1 MPFKSSLAA
10 LFLCARYLL
19 ADKGVVILLKKGGTF
34 MGLNEFILG
43 LANLEKIQRAPG
55 FFKFTEHSVAA
66 HSFRVTMIAQ
76 TLADIEE
83 KAGNQVNWQILYEKA
98 LNHDYTERFIGDIK
112 TPVKYANKELRAMLS
127 TVEEKM
133 TDAFIEEEIPG
144 SFQATYRRR
153 LADGKDNSLE
163 GQLLAIADKIDLLYE
178 SFEEI
183 SKSNPDKVYKEMFRE
198 AVLTVKAF
206 QHRPCVT
213 YFFEAIFP
221 ELLNADFYGKTAFL
235 EEIAALVEK

>member
-1 MPFKSSLAA
+1 M
-10 LFLCARYLL
+10 
-19 ADKGVVILLKKGGTF
+19 
-34 MGLNEFILG
+34 
-43 LANLEKIQRAPG
+43 EKIQRAPG

-83 KAGNQVNWQILYEKA
+83 RAGNTVNWQILYEKA

-133 TDAFIEEEIPG
+133 TDVFIEEEIPRDL
-144 SFQATYRRR
+144 QAIYRRR
-153 LADGKDNSLE
+153 LADGKDDSLE

-183 SKSNPDKVYKEMFRE
+183 TKSNPDKVYKEMFRE
-198 AVLTVKAF
+198 AVLTVKSF
-206 QHRPCVT
+206 RHRPSVS
-213 YFFEAIFP
+213 YFFEAVFP
-221 ELLNADFYGKTAFL
+221 ELLNADFYGKKAFL
-235 EEIAALVEK
+235 DEIATLIEK

>member
-1 MPFKSSLAA
+1 
-10 LFLCARYLL
+10 
-19 ADKGVVILLKKGGTF
+19 

-66 HSFRVTMIAQ
+66 HSFRVAMIAQ

-83 KAGNQVNWQILYEKA
+83 QAGNTIDWQILYEKA

-112 TPVKYANKELRAMLS
+112 TPVKYANKELRQMLS

-133 TDAFIEEEIPG
+133 TDTFIEEEIPE
-144 SFQATYRRR
+144 SFQPIYRRR
-153 LADGKDNSLE
+153 LADGKDDSLE

-198 AVLTVKAF
+198 AVMTVKNF
-206 QHRPCVT
+206 NHRPSVS
-213 YFFEAIFP
+213 YFFEAVFP
-221 ELLNADFYGKTAFL
+221 ELLNADLYGKENFL
-235 EEIAALVEK
+235 EEIANLIKN

>member
-1 MPFKSSLAA
+1 
-10 LFLCARYLL
+10 
-19 ADKGVVILLKKGGTF
+19 

-83 KAGNQVNWQILYEKA
+83 RAGNTVNWQILYEKA

-133 TDAFIEEEIPG
+133 TDVFIEEEIPRDL
-144 SFQATYRRR
+144 QAIYRRR
-153 LADGKDNSLE
+153 LADGKDDSLE

-183 SKSNPDKVYKEMFRE
+183 TKSNPDKVYKEMFRE
-198 AVLTVKAF
+198 AVLTVKSF
-206 QHRPCVT
+206 RHRPSVS
-213 YFFEAIFP
+213 YFFEAVFP
-221 ELLNADFYGKTAFL
+221 ELLNADFYGRNVFL
-235 EEIAALVEK
+235 DEIATLIEK

>member
-1 MPFKSSLAA
+1 
-10 LFLCARYLL
+10 
-19 ADKGVVILLKKGGTF
+19 

-198 AVLTVKAF
+198 AVLTVKEF

-235 EEIAALVEK
+235 EEIAVLVEK

>member
-1 MPFKSSLAA
+1 
-10 LFLCARYLL
+10 
-19 ADKGVVILLKKGGTF
+19 

-66 HSFRVTMIAQ
+66 HSFRVAMIAQ

-83 KAGNQVNWQILYEKA
+83 QAGNTIDWQILYEKA

-112 TPVKYANKELRAMLS
+112 TPVKYANKELRQMLS
-127 TVEEKM
+127 TEEKM
-133 TDAFIEEEIPG
+133 TDTFIEEEIPE
-144 SFQATYRRR
+144 SFQPIYRRR
-153 LADGKDNSLE
+153 LADGKDDSLE

-183 SKSNPDKVYKEMFRE
+183 SK
-198 AVLTVKAF
+198 
-206 QHRPCVT
+206 
-213 YFFEAIFP
+213 AIQIKSTKKCF
-221 ELLNADFYGKTAFL
+221 AKQ
-235 EEIAALVEK
+235 

>member
-1 MPFKSSLAA
+1 
-10 LFLCARYLL
+10 
-19 ADKGVVILLKKGGTF
+19 

-83 KAGNQVNWQILYEKA
+83 RAGNTVNWQILYEKA

-133 TDAFIEEEIPG
+133 TDVFIEEEIPRDL
-144 SFQATYRRR
+144 QAIYRRR
-153 LADGKDNSLE
+153 LADGKDDTLE

-183 SKSNPDKVYKEMFRE
+183 TKSNPDKVYKEMFRE
-198 AVLTVKAF
+198 AVLTVKSF
-206 QHRPCVT
+206 RHRPSVS
-213 YFFEAIFP
+213 YFFEAVFP
-221 ELLNADFYGKTAFL
+221 ELLNADFYGRNAFL
-235 EEIAALVEK
+235 DEIATLIEK